1 MKTLLNYQILELLGE
16 SMHSEVFKVHLLNNP
31 AEILV
36 LRQIKPQFNSPS
48 LKDYLQQ
55 QIEQLSDLALPHT
68 FIPHIDNPTT
78 DSLFLVQNFF
88 AGCPLTQWLA
98 EHRTLKLE
106 NVLRIIIAI
115 ASRLEEVHKAGHIHK
130 GLKPNNILLNPET
143 LEVQLIDD
151 VRVLDINQLS
161 HFIYEEAFRIDTLP
175 YLSPEQTGRI
185 KYSVNYST
193 DLYAVGMILFE
204 ALTGEPPFL
213 FDDPITIL
221 HSHLAEVPARIES
234 INPDVPEILGDI
246 VALLLEKAPEKRY
259 QTASGL
265 KVDLQHCLSEWQK
278 GKQISKFTL
287 KRKDYSNRITIPSL
301 MVGRDQEKTRMLE
314 EFSKSCSGVFRS
326 ALISGLSGI
335 GKTRLIQELQLP
347 IVSNYGYFCSGK
359 FDQFRK
365 HIPYSTLIQAFTHL
379 IKTLLTED
387 SHRLDYWGKLLNNSL
402 GENGRLMTDL
412 IPELELIIGKQ
423 LEVPDLPPV
432 EARNRFNDTA
442 GKFIASFACKE
453 HPLTLFIDD
462 LQWCDGASFDLL
474 ERVFDNHMEYPYLFW
489 IGAYRHNEV
498 DDSHRLTRLI
508 GRVKKANRPLLEIRL
523 EALGLKEVNQM
534 SAYILNT
541 YPSRTKALS
550 EVIYHTSA
558 GNPLFVNES
567 LRWLHTYRHLH
578 LSEEGVWAWNDEQL
592 RHAKIPDS
600 ALDLFKDKISKLSS
614 SVQELLAIAANLGAR
629 FETADLAL
637 VAGMTLPQL
646 YNELTEA
653 FVQNILVRE
662 KQQLLF
668 FHDQVQAAAAS
679 FMDKEKTRLVHHRI
693 ATAFIKAIPDN
704 SVYEELPNLF
714 PIVEHLAEGR
724 VDNADKAACLQ
735 EARFNYAAG
744 VVAMRALAMDNANF
758 FFHQAKE
765 LYPDKIW
772 GKDYSF
778 LFSLYKYLARTEMA
792 LGNQGDSEEIL
803 ETLIQQSRSDLDRVD
818 CLYEQTTGLSS
829 LGNFTRA
836 IELGNRGLD
845 FFNRRIPSDDND
857 ALEKSAQIFDEIH
870 KDNRDVWQEIL
881 DVEPSNNRE
890 IQIET
895 GIYSELIPD
904 YYLAGMVPQLYLSA
918 IQSTQNCLAGGVDES
933 VIYGFSMVGLYAQRK
948 GQYDLSFHYEDLG
961 LALAER
967 YPDSFGATKGINGI
981 LWTNRH
987 NRENSETVI
996 SDCQQ
1001 NIHRGKNCG
1010 DLYNA
1015 GLSYGP
1021 YIWHLVHQGANM
1033 QRISEIGD
1041 ECITFSR
1048 KFNLSL
1054 SLGLAESALA
1064 GWSAFMQ
1071 LDSRK
1076 FSVEEI
1082 EQYLAKWE
1090 NDKHVVSIGG
1100 YYTLKGIAHHYLG
1113 DYEVAAENL
1122 ELAQPYLRG
1131 LSDNIL
1137 NRLWYVFR
1145 YINGLK
1151 FENRDNDE
1159 EKRLAEYLGCVGVW
1173 SELGP
1178 ILKPYLGLM
1187 FAETAFHNNNF
1198 SEARRCYLDAIDAAR
1213 KEKFILLE
1221 AFLQQRTGELLI
1233 TKQHEHADYHLVK
1246 AVLGFKRCGA
1256 DVKAKQIMEKYSIV
1270 VDDDMSDN
1278 NNEISLA
1285 QLLDVNYLVEATR
1298 EITQQL
1304 DLDQLLITII
1314 KAVMER
1320 LGAKSGYLLIVEPE
1334 KLTVFAKGI
1343 KQDEIKVKIKDTDVL
1358 KTDTLSMAIVN
1369 YVHRTAEMV
1378 VLENASKESDFITDE
1393 VVIKQQLK
1401 SVLCLPLV
1409 KQQKV
1414 LGVLYLE
1421 NNLIASVFSQQHIEL
1436 TKLLTAQAA
1445 IALENTLLVEE
1456 MKLNHQQIQQFNE
1469 ELEHRV
1475 EKRTEELHKVNEELK
1490 NFAYVVSHDL
1500 KAPLRAINQLSSWIE
1515 EDYADAFD
1523 DDGREQMTLL
1533 RSRAKRMHE
1542 MIDGILQYSRI
1553 GRIRETL
1560 EKVDLNIIITDVIEA
1575 LSPPEHIKLEIQPQL
1590 PILWGEKLRVY
1601 QVMQNLLDNAIKY
1614 NDKPQGLIQFSYE
1627 DKKTDW
1633 CFCIKDNGVGIDEA
1647 YKEKVFQLFQ
1657 TLSPKDQQNST
1668 GIGLSLIEKIVNNW
1682 EGKIWLE
1689 SELGKGS
1696 QFFFTFPKREQ
1707 YVNE

>member
-1 MKTLLNYQILELLGE
+1 MKRLLNYRILASLGE
-16 SMHSEVFKVHLLNNP
+16 SMHSQVFKVHLLDNP
-31 AEILV
+31 SETLV
-36 LRQIKPQFNSPS
+36 LRQIKPQFNSAS

-68 FIPHIDNPTT
+68 LIPYIDNP
-78 DSLFLVQNFF
+78 SPSKLFLVQDFF
-88 AGCPLTQWLA
+88 AGSSLTQWFA
-98 EHRTLKLE
+98 KHKSIKLE
-106 NVLRIIIAI
+106 NLLKIGIAVTDALVDI
-115 ASRLEEVHKAGHIHK
+115 HKAGHIHK
-130 GLKPNNILLNPET
+130 GLKPNNILLDPKT
-143 LEVQLIDD
+143 FTVQLIDD

-161 HFIYEEAFRIDTLP
+161 HFIYDEQFRISTLP

-193 DLYAVGMILFE
+193 DLYALGMILFE
-204 ALTGEPPFL
+204 ALTGKPPFL
-213 FDDPITIL
+213 FSDPIAIL
-221 HSHLAEVPARIES
+221 HSHLAETPERVEH
-234 INPDVPEILGDI
+234 INSDVPEILGDI

-265 KVDLQHCLSEWQK
+265 KVDLEHCLLEWNQ
-278 GKQISKFTL
+278 GKQIPRFVLRS
-287 KRKDYSNRITIPSL
+287 KDYSNRITIPSL
-301 MVGRDQEKTRMLE
+301 MVGRDAEKKRMLE
-314 EFSKSCSGVFRS
+314 EFSKSCAGVFRA

-347 IVSNYGYFCSGK
+347 IVSHYGYFCSGK

-387 SHRLDYWGKLLNNSL
+387 GHRLDYWGKRINKRL

-412 IPELELIIGKQ
+412 IPELELIIGHQ
-423 LEVPDLPPV
+423 PEVPELPPV

-442 GKFIASFACKE
+442 GKFIACFANKE

-474 ERVFDNHMEYPYLFW
+474 ERIFDNHMEYPFLFW

-508 GRVKKANRPLLEIRL
+508 TRIKQTKRPLLEIRL
-523 EALGLKEVNQM
+523 EALGLKDVNQM
-534 SAYILNT
+534 TAYILNT
-541 YPSRTKALS
+541 YPSRTEALS
-550 EVIYHTSA
+550 KVIYHTSA

-578 LSEEGVWAWNDEQL
+578 LNEEGIWAWNDEQL
-592 RHAKIPDS
+592 RHAEIPDS
-600 ALDLFKDKISKLSS
+600 ALDLFKDKISKLSPK
-614 SVQELLAIAANLGAR
+614 VQELLEIAASLGAR
-629 FETADLAL
+629 FDAADLAL
-637 VAGMTLPQL
+637 VANLSLAQL
-646 YNELTEA
+646 YNALAEA
-653 FVQNILVRE
+653 LVQNILVRE

-668 FHDQVQAAAAS
+668 FHDQVQAAAES
-679 FMDKEKTRLVHHRI
+679 FMDNEKKRLVHQQI
-693 ATAFIKAIPDN
+693 ASAFIKAIPEGSN
-704 SVYEELPNLF
+704 YEELPNLF
-714 PIVEHLAEGR
+714 SIVEHLTEGR
-724 VDNADKAACLQ
+724 LPNADRDSCLQ
-735 EARFNYAAG
+735 EARFDYAAG
-744 VVAMRALAMDNANF
+744 VVAMRSLAMDNANY
-758 FFHQAKE
+758 FFHQAKN

-778 LFSLYKYLARTEMA
+778 LFALHKYLARTEMA
-792 LGNQGDSEEIL
+792 LGNQAESENIL
-803 ETLIQQSRSDLDRVD
+803 NTLIQQSRSDLDRVD

-829 LGNFTRA
+829 LGNFKKA

-845 FFNRRIPSDDND
+845 FFNRRIPDDD
-857 ALEKSAQIFDEIH
+857 KETLAKAALIFDEIH
-870 KDNRDVWQEIL
+870 KDNRNVWQEIL
-881 DVEPSNNRE
+881 DVEPSSDRA

-933 VIYGFSMVGLYAQRK
+933 VIYGFSMVGLYLQRK
-948 GQYDLSFHYEDLG
+948 EQYELSFRYEDLG

-967 YPDSFGATKGINGI
+967 YPDTFGATKGINGI

-987 NRENSETVI
+987 NRENSETI
-996 SDCQQ
+996 IKQCQQ

-1021 YIWHLVHQGANM
+1021 YIWHLVNQGADM
-1033 QRISEIGD
+1033 QRISDIAT
-1041 ECITFSR
+1041 ECINFSK

-1064 GWSAFMQ
+1064 GWSALMQ
-1071 LDSRK
+1071 LNARQFTDT
-1076 FSVEEI
+1076 EI
-1082 EQYLAKWE
+1082 TESLKKWE
-1090 NDKHVVSIGG
+1090 HDKHVVSIGG

-1113 DYEVAAENL
+1113 NYKITAKALDDAK
-1122 ELAQPYLRG
+1122 PYLRG

-1151 FENRDNDE
+1151 IKERTETE
-1159 EKRLAEYLGCVGVW
+1159 ESLLNECLQQVSIW
-1173 SELGP
+1173 SNLGP
-1178 ILKPYLGLM
+1178 ILKPYLRLM
-1187 FAETAFHNNNF
+1187 IAEKAFHSGDF
-1198 SEARRCYLDAIDAAR
+1198 SEARRCYLDAIDATR

-1221 AFLQQRTGELLI
+1221 AFLQQRLGELLVNH
-1233 TKQHEHADYHLVK
+1233 QHEHADYHLSRSVI
-1246 AVLGFKRCGA
+1246 FYKRCGA
-1256 DVKAKQIMEKYSIV
+1256 DVKAKQIVDKYSIV
-1270 VDDDMSDN
+1270 VPDESPKKD
-1278 NNEISLA
+1278 EISLA

-1304 DLDQLLITII
+1304 SLKPLLSTII

-1320 LGAKSGYLLIVEPE
+1320 LGAKSGYILIAEPD

-1343 KQDEIKVKIKDTDVL
+1343 KEDDVKVQIKNGKNKL
-1358 KTDTLSMAIVN
+1358 ETDTLSMGIVL
-1369 YVHRTAEMV
+1369 YVQRTAEMI

-1393 VVIKQQLK
+1393 VVIDKQLK
-1401 SVLCLPLV
+1401 SVLCLPLL

-1421 NNLIASVFSQQHIEL
+1421 NNLIPSVFNQQHIEL

-1445 IALENTLLVEE
+1445 IALENTLLIEE
-1456 MKLNHQQIQQFNE
+1456 MKHNHEQIRRFNE
-1469 ELEHRV
+1469 DLEHRV
-1475 EKRTEELHKVNEELK
+1475 EERTTELNKVNEELK
-1490 NFAYVVSHDL
+1490 RFAYVVSHDL

-1523 DDGREQMTLL
+1523 DEGREQMALL
-1533 RSRAKRMHE
+1533 RNRAKRMHE

-1553 GRIRETL
+1553 GRIKENK
-1560 EKVDLNIIITDVIEA
+1560 EKVDLNLLIQDVIDTLA
-1575 LSPPEHIKLEIQPQL
+1575 PPAHIKLEIQPQL
-1590 PILWGEKLRVY
+1590 PVLWGEKLRIY

-1614 NDKPQGLIQFSYE
+1614 NDKAQGLIQVSYE
-1627 DKKTDW
+1627 EQNDDW
-1633 CFCIKDNGVGIDEA
+1633 YFCVKDNGIGIEA
-1647 YKEKVFQLFQ
+1647 AYREKVFQLFQ
-1657 TLSPKDQQNST
+1657 TLAPKDQQNNT

-1682 EGKIWLE
+1682 GGKIWFE
-1689 SELGKGS
+1689 SEPGQGCRFYFS
-1696 QFFFTFPKREQ
+1696 FPKHE
-1707 YVNE
+1707 NNIDE